1 MNSIVIGSGFGGIA
15 AALRLKAKGHK
26 VKLIEKHPDLGGRAR
41 VFKRNGFIYDAGPTV
56 ITAPYLINELFE
68 LFNKDPKNYIELTPL
83 KIWYQ
88 FIFEDKTK
96 FNYSGDEIEMK
107 DQIEKLSKEDV
118 NGYEKLVNFTKKIFD
133 KGFLELAD
141 VPFDKP
147 FVMMQQLPAL
157 LKLKSYKSVYSL
169 VSSYIKNEKL
179 RRMLSMH
186 PLLVGGNPFTTT
198 SIYGLILYL
207 EKKWGI
213 HYSVG
218 GTGNIIKGF
227 EKLMNEVG
235 IEIIKN
241 TEVTEII
248 TKNNKISGVKLN
260 NENEIDADNVVCNAD
275 PPAFYEKMLSKSNEN
290 SMLFNWKKNRME
302 YSMGLFVYY
311 FGTKKIYENVEHH
324 TIKFGNK
331 YEEHLDD
338 IFNKKKLNNENEI
351 GADNVVCNADP
362 PAFYEKMLSKSNES
376 SMLFNW
382 KKNRMEYSMGL
393 FVYYFGTKK
402 IYENVEHH
410 TIKFGNK
417 YKEHLDDIF
426 DKKKLNNDI
435 SYYLHRP
442 TATDKTMAPEGNDCF
457 YVLVPVPN
465 NQSKINWET
474 EGEKMKNLVI
484 EKMEKDLMPDL
495 KNNIVE
501 DFYLTPDYFE
511 KELNTKFGSG
521 FSIQPKFTQSA
532 YFRFHN
538 KSEIYDGLYFVGAGT
553 HPGAGVPGVLSSA
566 KVLDKLF

>member
-15 AALRLKAKGHK
+15 AALRLRAKGHD
-26 VKLIEKHPDLGGRAR
+26 VTLIEKHQDLGGRAR
-41 VFKRNGFIYDAGPTV
+41 VFKRNGFTFDGGPTV

-68 LFNKDPKNYIELTPL
+68 LFKKNPKDYIELSPL

-88 FIFEDKTK
+88 FIFEDKSK
-96 FNYSGDEIEMK
+96 FNYSGNENEMK
-107 DQIEKLSKEDV
+107 AQIGELSQEDV
-118 NGYEKLVNFTKKIFD
+118 QGYEKLVNFTKKIFD
-133 KGFLELAD
+133 KGFTELAD

-213 HYSVG
+213 HYSMG

-235 IEIIKN
+235 IKVIKGNEVKKIISKN
-241 TEVTEII
+241 TKI
-248 TKNNKISGVKLN
+248 TGVQLSN
-260 NENEIDADNVVCNAD
+260 DNTINADIVICNAD
-275 PPAFYEKMLSKSNEN
+275 PPAVYEKLLDGNNNN
-290 SMLFNWKKNRME
+290 SFLFNWKK
-302 YSMGLFVYY
+302 
-311 FGTKKIYENVEHH
+311 K
-324 TIKFGNK
+324 
-331 YEEHLDD
+331 
-338 IFNKKKLNNENEI
+338 
-351 GADNVVCNADP
+351 
-362 PAFYEKMLSKSNES
+362 
-376 SMLFNW
+376 
-382 KKNRMEYSMGL
+382 RMEYSMGL

-426 DKKKLNNDI
+426 DKKKLNEDI

-442 TATDKTMAPEGNDCF
+442 SATDKSMAPEGNDCF

-465 NQSKINWET
+465 NQSGIDWNT
-474 EGEKMKNLVI
+474 EGEKMKSLIIN
-484 EKMEKDLMPDL
+484 KMEKDLMPNL
-495 KNNIVE
+495 KENIVE

-511 KELNTKFGSG
+511 KDLNTKFGSG

-566 KVLDKLF
+566 KVLDKIL

>member
-15 AALRLKAKGHK
+15 AALRLKAKGHE

-41 VFKRNGFIYDAGPTV
+41 VFKKNGFTFDGGPTV

-68 LFNKDPKNYIELTPL
+68 LFKKDPKDYIELSPL

-96 FNYSGDEIEMK
+96 FNYSGDEASMIKQIKNINK
-107 DQIEKLSKEDV
+107 DDV
-118 NGYEKLVNFTKKIFD
+118 KGYQKLVAFTKKIFD
-133 KGFLELAD
+133 KGFTELAD

-169 VSSYIKNEKL
+169 VSTFIKNEKL

-213 HYSVG
+213 HYSMG
-218 GTGNIIKGF
+218 GTGNIIKGL
-227 EKLMNEVG
+227 EKLMQEEG
-235 IEIIKN
+235 IDIIKN
-241 TEVTEII
+241 SEVTEIVS
-248 TKNNKISGVKLN
+248 KSNKITGVKLN
-260 NENEIDADNVVCNAD
+260 DKDIIEAENVICNAD
-275 PPAFYEKMLSKSNEN
+275 PPAFYEKMQKMNGQGSFI
-290 SMLFNWKKNRME
+290 FNWKKKRME

-311 FGTKKIYENVEHH
+311 FGTKKVYE
-324 TIKFGNK
+324 
-331 YEEHLDD
+331 D
-338 IFNKKKLNNENEI
+338 
-351 GADNVVCNADP
+351 
-362 PAFYEKMLSKSNES
+362 
-376 SMLFNW
+376 
-382 KKNRMEYSMGL
+382 
-393 FVYYFGTKK
+393 
-402 IYENVEHH
+402 VEHH

-417 YKEHLDDIF
+417 YKEHLEDIF
-426 DKKKLNNDI
+426 NNKKLNNDI

-442 TATDKTMAPEGNDCF
+442 SATDKSMAPEGNDCF

-465 NQSKINWET
+465 NQSKIDWQT
-474 EGEKMKNLVI
+474 EGENMKNLVI
-484 EKMEKDLMPDL
+484 DKMEKDLMPNL
-495 KNNIVE
+495 RENIVA

-566 KVLDKLF
+566 KVLDKLL

>member
-15 AALRLKAKGHK
+15 AALRLRAKGHK
-26 VKLIEKHPDLGGRAR
+26 VTLIEKHPDLGGRAR
-41 VFKRNGFIYDAGPTV
+41 VFKKNGFTFDGGPTV
-56 ITAPYLINELFE
+56 ITAPYLINELFD
-68 LFNKDPKNYIELTPL
+68 LFKKDPKDYIKLTPL

-96 FNYSGDEIEMK
+96 FNYSGNESEMK
-107 DQIEKLSKEDV
+107 DQIEKINIKDAK
-118 NGYEKLVNFTKKIFD
+118 GYERLVSFTKKIFD
-133 KGFLELAD
+133 KGFTELAD

-169 VSSYIKNEKL
+169 VSSYIQSEKL

-186 PLLVGGNPFTTT
+186 PLLVGGNPFSTT

-213 HYSVG
+213 HYSMG
-218 GTGNIIKGF
+218 GTGNIIKGY

-235 IEIIKN
+235 IKILKES
-241 TEVTEII
+241 EVTKI
-248 TKNNKISGVKLN
+248 TSKNNKISGVQIN
-260 NENEIDADNVVCNAD
+260 NQIDMDADNVICNAD
-275 PPAFYEKMLSKSNEN
+275 PPAVYEKLLSQNNNN
-290 SMLFNWKKNRME
+290 SF
-302 YSMGLFVYY
+302 
-311 FGTKKIYENVEHH
+311 
-324 TIKFGNK
+324 
-331 YEEHLDD
+331 
-338 IFNKKKLNNENEI
+338 
-351 GADNVVCNADP
+351 
-362 PAFYEKMLSKSNES
+362 
-376 SMLFNW
+376 LFNW

-417 YKEHLDDIF
+417 YKVHLDDIF
-426 DKKKLNNDI
+426 DKKKLNEDI

-442 TATDKTMAPEGNDCF
+442 TATDKSMAPEGNDCF

-465 NQSKINWET
+465 NQSKIDWDI
-474 EGEKMKNLVI
+474 EGEKMKKLVI
-484 EKMEKDLMPDL
+484 EKMEKDLMPNL
-495 KNNIVE
+495 KENIVE

-511 KELNTKFGSG
+511 KDLNTKFGSG

-538 KSEIYDGLYFVGAGT
+538 KSEVYDGLYFVGAGT

-566 KVLDKLF
+566 KVLDKII

>member
-1 MNSIVIGSGFGGIA
+1 MNSIVIGSGFGGMA
-15 AALRLKAKGHK
+15 AALRLRAKGHK
-26 VKLIEKHPDLGGRAR
+26 VTLIEKHPDLGGRAR
-41 VFKRNGFIYDAGPTV
+41 VFSKNGFIFDGGPTV
-56 ITAPYLINELFE
+56 ITAPYLINEIFE
-68 LFNKDPKNYIELTPL
+68 LFKKNPDNYIKLSPL

-88 FIFEDKTK
+88 FIFEDKSK
-96 FNYSGDEIEMK
+96 FNYSGDEFNMK
-107 DQIEKLSKEDV
+107 RQIEEISKEDV
-118 NGYEKLVNFTKKIFD
+118 VGYEELVKFTKKIFD
-133 KGFLELAD
+133 KGFTELAD

-147 FVMMQQLPAL
+147 FEMAKQLPAL

-169 VSSYIKNEKL
+169 VSSYVKNEKL

-186 PLLVGGNPFTTT
+186 PLLVGGNPYTTT

-213 HYSVG
+213 HYSMG
-218 GTGNIIKGF
+218 GTGNIINGF
-227 EKLMNEVG
+227 EKLMNEEG
-235 IEIIKN
+235 IDILKGH
-241 TEVTEII
+241 EVTKII
-248 TKNNKISGVKLN
+248 SNRNKITGVEL
-260 NENEIDADNVVCNAD
+260 DNKKKIEASHVICNAD
-275 PPAFYEKMLSKSNEN
+275 PPA
-290 SMLFNWKKNRME
+290 
-302 YSMGLFVYY
+302 VYDQL
-311 FGTKKIYENVEHH
+311 IN
-324 TIKFGNK
+324 GNK
-331 YEEHLDD
+331 RNS
-338 IFNKKKLNNENEI
+338 F
-351 GADNVVCNADP
+351 
-362 PAFYEKMLSKSNES
+362 
-376 SMLFNW
+376 LFKW

-426 DKKKLNNDI
+426 NNKKLNNDI

-442 TATDKTMAPEGNDCF
+442 TATDKSMAPKGNDCF

-465 NQSKINWET
+465 NQSKIDWSS

-484 EKMEKDLMPDL
+484 KKMENDLMPNL
-495 KNNIVE
+495 KENIIE

-511 KELNTKFGSG
+511 KDLNTKYGSG

-566 KVLDKLF
+566 KVLDKII

>member
-26 VKLIEKHPDLGGRAR
+26 VTLIEKHPDLGGRAR
-41 VFKRNGFIYDAGPTV
+41 VFRKNGFIFDGGPTV

-68 LFNKDPKNYIELTPL
+68 LFKKNPKDYIKLSPL
-83 KIWYQ
+83 KVWYQ
-88 FIFEDKTK
+88 FVFEDKSR
-96 FNYSGDEIEMK
+96 FNYSGNENEMK
-107 DQIEKLSKEDV
+107 AQIEELNKEDV
-118 NGYEKLVNFTKKIFD
+118 KGYEKLVNFTKKIFD
-133 KGFLELAD
+133 KGFTELAD
-141 VPFDKP
+141 IPFDKP
-147 FVMMQQLPAL
+147 FVMMQQLPSL

-169 VSSYIKNEKL
+169 VSSYVKNEKL

-213 HYSVG
+213 HYSMG

-235 IEIIKN
+235 IKVIKGN
-241 TEVTEII
+241 EVTKILS
-248 TKNNKISGVKLN
+248 KNNKITSIQLDN
-260 NENEIDADNVVCNAD
+260 HDYIDADNVICNAD
-275 PPAFYEKMLSKSNEN
+275 PPAVYEKLLDEKNNN
-290 SMLFNWKKNRME
+290 SFLFKWKKKRME

-311 FGTKKIYENVEHH
+311 FGTKKIYDNVEHH
-324 TIKFGNK
+324 TIKFG
-331 YEEHLDD
+331 
-338 IFNKKKLNNENEI
+338 
-351 GADNVVCNADP
+351 
-362 PAFYEKMLSKSNES
+362 S
-376 SMLFNW
+376 
-382 KKNRMEYSMGL
+382 
-393 FVYYFGTKK
+393 
-402 IYENVEHH
+402 
-410 TIKFGNK
+410 K

-442 TATDKTMAPEGNDCF
+442 SATDKSMAPEGNDCF

-465 NQSKINWET
+465 NQSGIDWSI
-474 EGEKMKNLVI
+474 EGDKMKKLI
-484 EKMEKDLMPDL
+484 IDKMENDLMPNL
-495 KNNIVE
+495 RSNIVE

-511 KELNTKFGSG
+511 KDLNTKFGSG

-566 KVLDKLF
+566 KVLDKIL

>member
-1 MNSIVIGSGFGGIA
+1 MDSIVIGSGFGGIA
-15 AALRLKAKGHK
+15 AALRLRAKGHD
-26 VKLIEKHPDLGGRAR
+26 VTLIEKHQDLGGRAR
-41 VFKRNGFIYDAGPTV
+41 VFKRNGFTFDGGPTV

-68 LFNKDPKNYIELTPL
+68 LFKKNPKDYIELSPL

-88 FIFEDKTK
+88 FIFEDRSK
-96 FNYSGDEIEMK
+96 FNYSGNENEMK
-107 DQIEKLSKEDV
+107 AQIGELSQEDV
-118 NGYEKLVNFTKKIFD
+118 QGYEKLVNFTKKIFD
-133 KGFLELAD
+133 KGFTELAD

-213 HYSVG
+213 HYSMG

-235 IEIIKN
+235 IKVIKGNEVKKIISKN
-241 TEVTEII
+241 TKI
-248 TKNNKISGVKLN
+248 TGVQLSN
-260 NENEIDADNVVCNAD
+260 DNTINADIVICNAD
-275 PPAFYEKMLSKSNEN
+275 PPAVYEKLLDGNSNN
-290 SMLFNWKKNRME
+290 SFLFNWKK
-302 YSMGLFVYY
+302 
-311 FGTKKIYENVEHH
+311 K
-324 TIKFGNK
+324 
-331 YEEHLDD
+331 
-338 IFNKKKLNNENEI
+338 
-351 GADNVVCNADP
+351 
-362 PAFYEKMLSKSNES
+362 
-376 SMLFNW
+376 
-382 KKNRMEYSMGL
+382 RMEYSMGL

-426 DKKKLNNDI
+426 DKKKLNEDI

-442 TATDKTMAPEGNDCF
+442 SATDKSMAPEGNDCF

-465 NQSKINWET
+465 NQSGINWNT
-474 EGEKMKNLVI
+474 EGEKMKSLIIN
-484 EKMEKDLMPDL
+484 KMEKDLMPNL
-495 KNNIVE
+495 KENIVE

-511 KELNTKFGSG
+511 KDLNTKFGSG

-566 KVLDKLF
+566 KVLDKIL

>member
-15 AALRLKAKGHK
+15 AALRLRAKGHG
-26 VKLIEKHPDLGGRAR
+26 VTIIEKHPDLGGRAR
-41 VFKRNGFIYDAGPTV
+41 VFKKNGFTFDGGPTV
-56 ITAPYLINELFE
+56 ITAPYLIKELFD
-68 LFNKDPKNYIELTPL
+68 LFKKDPKDYIKLTPL

-96 FNYSGDEIEMK
+96 FNYSGNELEMK
-107 DQIEKLSKEDV
+107 NQIEKINMEDV
-118 NGYEKLVNFTKKIFD
+118 KGYERLVNFTKKIFD
-133 KGFLELAD
+133 KGFTELAD
-141 VPFDKP
+141 IPFNKP

-169 VSSYIKNEKL
+169 VSSYIKSEKL

-186 PLLVGGNPFTTT
+186 PLLVGGNPFSTT

-218 GTGNIIKGF
+218 GTGNIIKGY

-235 IEIIKN
+235 IKILKES
-241 TEVTEII
+241 EVTKII
-248 TKNNKISGVKLN
+248 LKNDKISGVQIN
-260 NENEIDADNVVCNAD
+260 NQTDIDADNVICNAD
-275 PPAFYEKMLSKSNEN
+275 PPAVYEKLLSGNSNN
-290 SMLFNWKKNRME
+290 SLLFNWKKNRMQ

-311 FGTKKIYENVEHH
+311 FGT
-324 TIKFGNK
+324 
-331 YEEHLDD
+331 
-338 IFNKKKLNNENEI
+338 
-351 GADNVVCNADP
+351 
-362 PAFYEKMLSKSNES
+362 
-376 SMLFNW
+376 
-382 KKNRMEYSMGL
+382 R
-393 FVYYFGTKK
+393 K

-442 TATDKTMAPEGNDCF
+442 TATDKSMAPEGNDCF

-465 NQSKINWET
+465 NQSKIDWDI
-474 EGEKMKNLVI
+474 EGEKMKKLVV
-484 EKMEKDLMPDL
+484 EKMEKDLMPNL
-495 KNNIVE
+495 KENIVE

-511 KELNTKFGSG
+511 KDLNTKYGSG

-538 KSEIYDGLYFVGAGT
+538 KSEVYDGLYFVGAGT

-566 KVLDKLF
+566 KVLDKII

>member
-15 AALRLKAKGHK
+15 AALRLKAKGHR

-41 VFKRNGFIYDAGPTV
+41 VFKKNGFIFDGGPTV

-68 LFNKDPKNYIELTPL
+68 LFKKDPKNYIELSPL

-88 FIFEDKTK
+88 FIFEDKSK
-96 FNYSGDEIEMK
+96 FNYSGDEADMVK
-107 DQIEKLSKEDV
+107 QIEVISKVDV
-118 NGYEKLVNFTKKIFD
+118 EGYQKLVNFTKKIFD
-133 KGFLELAD
+133 KGFTELAD
-141 VPFDKP
+141 VPFDRP

-169 VSSYIKNEKL
+169 VSSFIKNEKL

-213 HYSVG
+213 HYSMG
-218 GTGNIIKGF
+218 GTGNIIRGL
-227 EKLMNEVG
+227 EKLMLEEG
-235 IEIIKN
+235 IDIIKN
-241 TEVTEII
+241 SEVTEII
-248 TKNNKISGVKLN
+248 SKSNKITGVKLN
-260 NENEIDADNVVCNAD
+260 DQETIDAENVICNAD
-275 PPAFYEKMLSKSNEN
+275 PPAFYEKMLKKNGQGSFI
-290 SMLFNWKKNRME
+290 FNWKKKRME

-311 FGTKKIYENVEHH
+311 FGTKKIYS
-324 TIKFGNK
+324 
-331 YEEHLDD
+331 D
-338 IFNKKKLNNENEI
+338 
-351 GADNVVCNADP
+351 
-362 PAFYEKMLSKSNES
+362 
-376 SMLFNW
+376 
-382 KKNRMEYSMGL
+382 
-393 FVYYFGTKK
+393 
-402 IYENVEHH
+402 VEHH

-417 YKEHLDDIF
+417 YKEHLEDIF
-426 DKKKLNNDI
+426 NNKKLNNDI

-442 TATDKTMAPEGNDCF
+442 SATDKSMAPEGNDCF

-465 NQSKINWET
+465 NQSKIDWKT
-474 EGEKMKNLVI
+474 EGKNMKNLVI
-484 EKMEKDLMPDL
+484 DKMEKDLMPNL
-495 KNNIVE
+495 RENIVA

-566 KVLDKLF
+566 KVLDKLL

>member
-15 AALRLKAKGHK
+15 AALRLRAKGHK
-26 VKLIEKHPDLGGRAR
+26 VTLIEKHPDLGGRAR
-41 VFKRNGFIYDAGPTV
+41 VFKKNGFTFDGGPTV
-56 ITAPYLINELFE
+56 ITAPYLINELFD
-68 LFNKDPKNYIELTPL
+68 LFKKDPKDYIKLTPL

-96 FNYSGDEIEMK
+96 FDYSGNESEMK
-107 DQIEKLSKEDV
+107 NQIQKINKTDV
-118 NGYEKLVNFTKKIFD
+118 KGYEKLVNFTKKIFD
-133 KGFLELAD
+133 KGFTELAD

-147 FVMMQQLPAL
+147 FVMMKQLPAL

-169 VSSYIKNEKL
+169 VSSYIQNEKL

-186 PLLVGGNPFTTT
+186 PLLVGGNPFSTT

-213 HYSVG
+213 HYSMG
-218 GTGNIIKGF
+218 GTGNIIKGY

-235 IEIIKN
+235 IKILKES
-241 TEVTEII
+241 EVTKII
-248 TKNNKISGVKLN
+248 SKNNKISGIQIN
-260 NENEIDADNVVCNAD
+260 NQIDIDADNVICNAD
-275 PPAFYEKMLSKSNEN
+275 PPAVYEKLLGQNKNN
-290 SMLFNWKKNRME
+290 SILFNWKK
-302 YSMGLFVYY
+302 
-311 FGTKKIYENVEHH
+311 K
-324 TIKFGNK
+324 
-331 YEEHLDD
+331 
-338 IFNKKKLNNENEI
+338 
-351 GADNVVCNADP
+351 
-362 PAFYEKMLSKSNES
+362 
-376 SMLFNW
+376 
-382 KKNRMEYSMGL
+382 RMEYSMGL

-426 DKKKLNNDI
+426 DKKKLNEDI

-442 TATDKTMAPEGNDCF
+442 TATDKSMAPQGNDCF

-465 NQSKINWET
+465 NQSKINWDV
-474 EGEKMKNLVI
+474 EGKKMKKLVI
-484 EKMEKDLMPDL
+484 EKMEKDLMPNL
-495 KNNIVE
+495 SENIVE

-511 KELNTKFGSG
+511 KDLNTKYGSG

-538 KSEIYDGLYFVGAGT
+538 KSEVYDGLYFVGAGT

-566 KVLDKLF
+566 KVLDKII

>member
-15 AALRLKAKGHK
+15 AALRLRAKGHK
-26 VKLIEKHPDLGGRAR
+26 VTLIEKHPDLGGRAR
-41 VFKRNGFIYDAGPTV
+41 VFKKNGFTFDGGPTV
-56 ITAPYLINELFE
+56 ITAPYLINELFD
-68 LFNKDPKNYIELTPL
+68 LFKKDPKDYIKLTPL

-96 FNYSGDEIEMK
+96 FDYSGNESEMK
-107 DQIEKLSKEDV
+107 NQIQKINKTDV
-118 NGYEKLVNFTKKIFD
+118 KGYEKLVNFTKKIFD
-133 KGFLELAD
+133 KGFTELAD

-147 FVMMQQLPAL
+147 FVMLKQLPAL

-169 VSSYIKNEKL
+169 VSSYIQNEKL

-186 PLLVGGNPFTTT
+186 PLLVGGNPFSTT

-213 HYSVG
+213 HYSMG
-218 GTGNIIKGF
+218 GTGNIIKGY

-235 IEIIKN
+235 IKILKES
-241 TEVTEII
+241 EVTKII
-248 TKNNKISGVKLN
+248 SKNNKISGIQIN
-260 NENEIDADNVVCNAD
+260 NRIDIDADNVICNAD
-275 PPAFYEKMLSKSNEN
+275 PPAVYEKLLGQNKNN
-290 SMLFNWKKNRME
+290 S
-302 YSMGLFVYY
+302 
-311 FGTKKIYENVEHH
+311 I
-324 TIKFGNK
+324 
-331 YEEHLDD
+331 
-338 IFNKKKLNNENEI
+338 
-351 GADNVVCNADP
+351 
-362 PAFYEKMLSKSNES
+362 
-376 SMLFNW
+376 LFNW

-426 DKKKLNNDI
+426 DKKKLNEDI

-442 TATDKTMAPEGNDCF
+442 TATDKSMAPQGNDCF

-465 NQSKINWET
+465 NQSKINWDI
-474 EGEKMKNLVI
+474 EGKKMKKLVI
-484 EKMEKDLMPDL
+484 EKMEKDLMPNL
-495 KNNIVE
+495 SENIVE

-511 KELNTKFGSG
+511 KDLNTKYGSG

-538 KSEIYDGLYFVGAGT
+538 KSEVYDGLYFVGAGT

-566 KVLDKLF
+566 KVLDKII

>member
-15 AALRLKAKGHK
+15 AALRLKAKGHQ

-41 VFKRNGFIYDAGPTV
+41 VFKKNGFIFDGGPTV

-68 LFNKDPKNYIELTPL
+68 LFKKDPKNYIELSPL

-88 FIFEDKTK
+88 FIFEDKSK
-96 FNYSGDEIEMK
+96 FNYSGDEGNMVK
-107 DQIEKLSKEDV
+107 QIEDISKDDV
-118 NGYEKLVNFTKKIFD
+118 EGYQKLVNFTKKIFD
-133 KGFLELAD
+133 KGFTELAD
-141 VPFDKP
+141 VPFDRP

-169 VSSYIKNEKL
+169 VSSFIKNEKL

-213 HYSVG
+213 HYSMG
-218 GTGNIIKGF
+218 GTGNIIKGL
-227 EKLMNEVG
+227 EKLMLEEG
-235 IEIIKN
+235 IDIIKN
-241 TEVTEII
+241 SEVTEII
-248 TKNNKISGVKLN
+248 SKSKKITGVKLN
-260 NENEIDADNVVCNAD
+260 DQEIIDAENVICNAD
-275 PPAFYEKMLSKSNEN
+275 PPAFYEKMLKKNGQGSFI
-290 SMLFNWKKNRME
+290 FNWKKKRME

-311 FGTKKIYENVEHH
+311 FGTKKVYE
-324 TIKFGNK
+324 
-331 YEEHLDD
+331 D
-338 IFNKKKLNNENEI
+338 
-351 GADNVVCNADP
+351 
-362 PAFYEKMLSKSNES
+362 
-376 SMLFNW
+376 
-382 KKNRMEYSMGL
+382 
-393 FVYYFGTKK
+393 
-402 IYENVEHH
+402 VEHH

-417 YKEHLDDIF
+417 YKEHLEDIF
-426 DKKKLNNDI
+426 NNKKLNNDI

-442 TATDKTMAPEGNDCF
+442 SATDKSMAPEGNDCF

-465 NQSKINWET
+465 NQSKIDWQT
-474 EGEKMKNLVI
+474 EGENMKNLVI
-484 EKMEKDLMPDL
+484 DKMEKDLMPNL
-495 KNNIVE
+495 RENIVA

-566 KVLDKLF
+566 KVLDKLL